1 MFLLIKAR
9 QNVADYHRIIKF
21 VIGGIE
27 IVLAECRER
36 HRLTTI

>member
-21 VIGGIE
+21 VIGGME
-27 IVLAECRER
+27 IVPAECRER
-36 HRLTTI
+36 H

>member
-1 MFLLIKAR
+1 MFLLTIIR
-9 QNVADYHRIIKF
+9 HNVADYHRIIKF